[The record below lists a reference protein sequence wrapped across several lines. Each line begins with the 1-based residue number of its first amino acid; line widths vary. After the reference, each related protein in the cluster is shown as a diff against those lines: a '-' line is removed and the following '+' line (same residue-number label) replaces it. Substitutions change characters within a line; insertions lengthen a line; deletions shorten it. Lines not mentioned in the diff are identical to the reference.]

1 MITKLQSIDPERLG
15 KEEQSEGGGG
25 GAWSLWEGETK
36 DFRANWVQVGMG
48 EKWNQVEGKMG
59 WVEGEMARIG
69 RVCQGVVCK
78 PNTV

>member
-1 MITKLQSIDPERLG
+1 
-15 KEEQSEGGGG
+15 
-25 GAWSLWEGETK
+25 
-36 DFRANWVQVGMG
+36 MG